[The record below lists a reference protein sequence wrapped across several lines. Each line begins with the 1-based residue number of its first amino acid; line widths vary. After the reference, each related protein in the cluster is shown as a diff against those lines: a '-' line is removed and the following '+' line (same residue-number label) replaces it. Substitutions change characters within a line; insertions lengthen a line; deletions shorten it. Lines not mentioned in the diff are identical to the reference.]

1 MGFNM
6 KFVTAIAGVIASS
19 ALAQAEDTRYALL
32 QKQYEALAPRLEE
45 MGFGEIGSFG
55 MGNLGPI
62 TGLNKLDTNALRAAG
77 MNDLADSL
85 DSLGEKSLAAG
96 YKGLAALTALADGD
110 FAKAQQ
116 YGNEANNMLP
126 DSSSLGFLSDF
137 GFGDSAISDNIATKA
152 VPPLSHNSRLNQLRL
167 SPSPWSGLSS
177 TPPRTPYTT
186 LGIRA
191 TPDPLTPPPTWCQL
205 HQHNSMQLTTEGNIL
220 QAIFETNKCQ

>member
-1 MGFNM
+1 M
-6 KFVTAIAGVIASS
+6 KFVTAIAAGVVASS
-19 ALAQAEDTRYALL
+19 ALAQAEDTRYAQL
-32 QKQYEALAPRLEE
+32 QKEYEALAPRLEE

-62 TGLNKLDTNALRAAG
+62 TGLNKLDTNALRRAG
-77 MNDLADSL
+77 MTDLADSL

-137 GFGDSAISDNIATKA
+137 GFGDSATADNIATKA
-152 VPPLSHNSRLNQLRL
+152 AATIVSQQPAQPAKVVASPVVRTILNTAQN
-167 SPSPWSGLSS
+167 PVYYSGYQGY
-177 TPPRTPYTT
+177 TRPTYTT
-186 LGIRA
+186 SYLVPTASA
-191 TPDPLTPPPTWCQL
+191 TQY
-205 HQHNSMQLTTEGNIL
+205 
-220 QAIFETNKCQ
+220 AAYY

>member
-1 MGFNM
+1 M
-6 KFVTAIAGVIASS
+6 KFVTAIAAVVASS

-32 QKQYEALAPRLEE
+32 QKEYEALAPRLEE

-62 TGLNKLDTNALRAAG
+62 AGLNKLDTNALRRAG

-116 YGNEANNMLP
+116 YGDEANNMLP
-126 DSSSLGFLSDF
+126 DASSLGFLSDF
-137 GFGDSAISDNIATKA
+137 GFGDSAISDDIATKA
-152 VPPLSHNSRLNQLRL
+152 VATILSQQPAQPAKVVTSPVVRTILNTAQNPVYYTGYHGYTR
-167 SPSPWSGLSS
+167 P
-177 TPPRTPYTT
+177 TYTT
-186 LGIRA
+186 SYLV
-191 TPDPLTPPPTWCQL
+191 PTASAQ
-205 HQHNSMQLTTEGNIL
+205 QY
-220 QAIFETNKCQ
+220 AAYY

>member
-1 MGFNM
+1 MG
-6 KFVTAIAGVIASS
+6 
-19 ALAQAEDTRYALL
+19 AQAEDTRYALL

-45 MGFGEIGSFG
+45 MGFGGIGSFG

-77 MNDLADSL
+77 MN
-85 DSLGEKSLAAG
+85 
-96 YKGLAALTALADGD
+96 ALADGD

-152 VPPLSHNSRLNQLRL
+152 V
-167 SPSPWSGLSS
+167 
-177 TPPRTPYTT
+177 
-186 LGIRA
+186 
-191 TPDPLTPPPTWCQL
+191 
-205 HQHNSMQLTTEGNIL
+205 
-220 QAIFETNKCQ
+220 

>member
-1 MGFNM
+1 M
-6 KFVTAIAGVIASS
+6 KFVTAIAAVVASS

-32 QKQYEALAPRLEE
+32 QKEFEALAPRLEE

-62 TGLNKLDTNALRAAG
+62 TGLNKLDTNALRRAG
-77 MNDLADSL
+77 MTDLADSL

-126 DSSSLGFLSDF
+126 DSTSLGFLSDF
-137 GFGDSAISDNIATKA
+137 GFGDSATADNIATKA
-152 VPPLSHNSRLNQLRL
+152 AATLVSQQPAQPAKVVASPVVRTILNTAQN
-167 SPSPWSGLSS
+167 PVYYSGYQGY
-177 TPPRTPYTT
+177 TRPTYTT
-186 LGIRA
+186 SYLVPTASA
-191 TPDPLTPPPTWCQL
+191 TQY
-205 HQHNSMQLTTEGNIL
+205 
-220 QAIFETNKCQ
+220 AAYY

>member
-1 MGFNM
+1 M
-6 KFVTAIAGVIASS
+6 KFVTAIAAGVVASS

-137 GFGDSAISDNIATKA
+137 GFGDSATSSDIAVKA
-152 VPPLSHNSRLNQLRL
+152 AASIVSQQPAQPAKVVSSPLVRTILNTAQNPVYYTGYQGYTR
-167 SPSPWSGLSS
+167 P
-177 TPPRTPYTT
+177 TYTT
-186 LGIRA
+186 SYLV
-191 TPDPLTPPPTWCQL
+191 PTASAQ
-205 HQHNSMQLTTEGNIL
+205 QY
-220 QAIFETNKCQ
+220 AAYY